1 MIGTMD
7 AQPDEPM
14 TLPDNDPRAIDLV
27 FAIREGDLD
36 KLWRLLAEHPGLE
49 RAHITGRKGGW
60 RTPLHVTTD
69 WPGYFPNGPEVV
81 RILAS
86 AGADPNDRE
95 PGPTDEAP
103 LHWAASSDD
112 YEVAEALIDAGA
124 DVNMQGGSIG
134 TPLANAIG
142 YGCWAVARLLV
153 ARGAPIETLWEAAAL
168 GERRRL
174 DELLAAD
181 PAPATEDI
189 DHAFYQGCRGGHV
202 RIAATLFERGA
213 NVNFIPDYSHQTGLQ
228 VAEDSGTRHQALIE
242 WLGQHGATEAPE
254 AEPTG

>member
-14 TLPDNDPRAIDLV
+14 AIPDNDPRAIELV
-27 FAIREGDLD
+27 FAIREGDLE
-36 KLWRLLAEHPGLE
+36 KLRRLIAEHPGLE

-86 AGADPNDRE
+86 AGADPNYRE

-112 YEVAEALIDAGA
+112 YEVAVALIDAGA

-142 YGCWAVARLLV
+142 YGCWHVARLLL
-153 ARGAPIETLWEAAAL
+153 ARGARVEDLWEAAAL
-168 GERRRL
+168 GDWTRL
-174 DELLAAD
+174 EELLGAD
-181 PAPATEDI
+181 PAPSADDI
-189 DHAFYQGCRGGHV
+189 NHAFWQACHGGQLRV
-202 RIAATLFERGA
+202 AQRLLALGADPGFSPDYANGQTVAEIAASA
-213 NVNFIPDYSHQTGLQ
+213 D
-228 VAEDSGTRHQALIE
+228 TRHQALVT
-242 WLGQHGATEAPE
+242 WLETLN
-254 AEPTG
+254 T